1 MAVIFEQFPEK
12 QIWRHGTTNI
22 LELSLKFS
30 TVIPIFPAQ
39 IERLLFAKK
48 PRLYTY
54 MQIILKEK
62 LEFSGKAN
70 V

>member
-1 MAVIFEQFPEK
+1 MASWHHK
-12 QIWRHGTTNI
+12 YT
-22 LELSLKFS
+22 ELSLKFS

-48 PRLYTY
+48 PRLYNY
-54 MQIILKEK
+54 MQIILEEK